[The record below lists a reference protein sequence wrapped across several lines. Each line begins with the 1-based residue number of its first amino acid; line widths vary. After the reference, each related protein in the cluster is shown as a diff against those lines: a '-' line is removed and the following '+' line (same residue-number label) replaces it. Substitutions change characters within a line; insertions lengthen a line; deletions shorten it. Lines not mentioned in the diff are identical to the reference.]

1 MRTVWSDVR
10 SWVVST
16 VLTTLLAEAA
26 RLFGVTGRMQLI
38 HTVVWYT
45 WLAFVVAWGV
55 WLWRRQT
62 QRSLEEAEAV
72 KRAETAEEENDRV
85 RRLYVGR
92 AFRYEFENGDGK
104 RTVSIENVS
113 PYPATWQVDGLPHG
127 ATASVTTAQETE
139 PGAKLRVTLRG
150 MPPRS
155 TCTFIENG
163 REREAY
169 TIAGFDQ

>member
-1 MRTVWSDVR
+1 
-10 SWVVST
+10 
-16 VLTTLLAEAA
+16 
-26 RLFGVTGRMQLI
+26 MQLI

-62 QRSLEEAEAV
+62 QRSLEEAEAVKRAETAEAAQAEAVKRAETAEAAQAEAV

>member
-1 MRTVWSDVR
+1 
-10 SWVVST
+10 
-16 VLTTLLAEAA
+16 
-26 RLFGVTGRMQLI
+26 MQLI

-62 QRSLEEAEAV
+62 QRSLEEAEAVKRAETAEAAQAEAV